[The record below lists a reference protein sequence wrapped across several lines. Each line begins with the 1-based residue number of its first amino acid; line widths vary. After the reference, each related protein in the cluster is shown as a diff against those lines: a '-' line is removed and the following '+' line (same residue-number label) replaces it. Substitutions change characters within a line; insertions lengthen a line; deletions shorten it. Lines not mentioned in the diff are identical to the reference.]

1 MITVLFVDD
10 EPALLDV
17 SRIYLERS
25 GELKVDTCC
34 SAGEALEL
42 MNERS
47 YDAIVCDY
55 EMPGMDGIAFLRHLR
70 LVGDTTPFIIFT
82 GRGREHVVIDA
93 LNSGA
98 DFYLQKGG
106 DPRSQFTELIHKIKQ
121 AVIRKKAEISLQIT
135 RYSVERATEQIF
147 WLDTRGRFI
156 YANEAAC
163 TTLGYGSDELLLL
176 TMADIDRKM
185 DREAWS
191 LLVEE
196 LRQKKESMRS
206 SRHTRKDGT
215 EFPVEITFNYFE
227 SQGRGVIFAYS
238 RDIHTWAESCG
249 VSVEIRERC
258 REITGLMPGPF
269 MILTSDGRV
278 EFSNRAALSLL
289 GYSEEGLA
297 TGLYL
302 QDITEP
308 AELPMMMEILARA
321 VKGEIAPPAPTAF
334 IHKNGSR
341 LPVLISVL
349 PQSDSQNVLVGIF
362 ITPQKEGRLD
372 RYRILFEES
381 LEGMMLVSDRIVEC
395 NREACEILGYPKDEL
410 RGRTILHLSPPYQP
424 DGTESSIALFEH
436 LQSATSVNS
445 QSFAWHFRRWD
456 GSLCRVRMT
465 LKPIYIGERK
475 FMLANIVA
483 GEKTQAGPKT

>member
-42 MNERS
+42 MNERA

-55 EMPGMDGIAFLRHLR
+55 EMPGMDGIAFLKHLR

-82 GRGREHVVIDA
+82 GKGREHVVIEA

-106 DPRSQFTELIHKIKQ
+106 DPKSQFTELIHKIKQ
-121 AVIRKKAEISLQIT
+121 AVKRKKVEISLQIT
-135 RYSVERATEQIF
+135 RYSVERASEQIF
-147 WLDTRGRFI
+147 WLDTKGRFI

-163 TTLGYGSDELLLL
+163 NALGYDSDELMLL
-176 TMADIDRKM
+176 TLSDIDRKI
-185 DREAWS
+185 DREAWGR
-191 LLVEE
+191 LVEE
-196 LRQKKESMRS
+196 LRQKNEMTMS
-206 SRHTRKDGT
+206 SVHTRKDES
-215 EFPVEITFNYFE
+215 EFPVEVTCNYFE
-227 SQGRGVIFAYS
+227 SQGKGVIFTYS
-238 RDIHTWAESCG
+238 RDMHTWAESRG

-258 REITGLMPGPF
+258 REITDMMPGPF
-269 MILTSDGRV
+269 MILTPDGRV

-289 GYSEEGLA
+289 GYSEERLA
-297 TGLYL
+297 TGLFL

-308 AELPMMMEILARA
+308 ADLPMITEILGRA
-321 VKGEIAPPAPTAF
+321 VKGEAAPPAKTAF

-341 LPVLISVL
+341 LPVLVSVL
-349 PQSDSQNVLVGIF
+349 PQNESQNVLIGIF
-362 ITPQKEGRLD
+362 VTPVKEERLD
-372 RYRILFEES
+372 RYKILFEES

-395 NREACEILGYPKDEL
+395 NREACDILGFPKDEI
-410 RGRTILHLSPPYQP
+410 RGRTLLELSPPYQP
-424 DGTESSIALFEH
+424 DGSESSIAIFEH
-436 LQSATSVNS
+436 LQSATSYNS
-445 QSFAWHFRRWD
+445 RPFDWHFR
-456 GSLCRVRMT
+456 GKNGHPCKVRMT

-475 FMLANIVA
+475 FMLANLVP
-483 GEKTQAGPKT
+483 GNKGKSG